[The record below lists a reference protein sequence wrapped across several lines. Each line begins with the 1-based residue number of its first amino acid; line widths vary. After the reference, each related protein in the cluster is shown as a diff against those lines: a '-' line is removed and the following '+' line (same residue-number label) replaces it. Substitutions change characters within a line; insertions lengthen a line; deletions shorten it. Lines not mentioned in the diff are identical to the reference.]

1 MMLVLASIKVT
12 FEAPGSLGIVFGNF
26 GRHNT
31 VLIKDIQP
39 GYPVRS
45 PASSNVSVAFAAE
58 ASAATTNFV
67 VTNAGL
73 RFIRSA
79 SESLIR

>member
-1 MMLVLASIKVT
+1 MT

-45 PASSNVSVAFAAE
+45 PACSKVSDACAAA

-67 VTNAGL
+67 VDINACL
-73 RFIRSA
+73 RWLF
-79 SESLIR
+79 

>member
-1 MMLVLASIKVT
+1 MLVLASIKVT

-45 PASSNVSVAFAAE
+45 PASSKVSDAFAAA

-67 VTNAGL
+67 VDINARL
-73 RFIRSA
+73 RWLF
-79 SESLIR
+79 